1 MYLDSLGREQQP
13 PQVGPDADPVLYAK
27 YVDFCSA
34 QLTEV
39 FLSLSDE
46 RIYDLVEEA
55 ALAEDLKPG
64 DLGFKTMVR
73 LVTQRLRDSVPLL
86 DYATWSEE
94 YQADPQLFDVHMM
107 GLWEELLDAGPEED
121 GNG

>member
-1 MYLDSLGREQQP
+1 MYPDSLNLDEDP
-13 PQVGPDADPVLYAK
+13 PRAEHEVDPVLHAK

-55 ALAEDLKPG
+55 ARAEDLQPG

-73 LVTQRLRDSVPLL
+73 LVTQRLRESVPLP
-86 DYATWSEE
+86 DYSTWSRE
-94 YQADPQLFDVHMM
+94 YETDPARFDEHMM
-107 GLWEELLDAGPEED
+107 GLWEELLDSRPGEN